1 MRSLLICFLICGAAA
16 AQSDE
21 TGFVPLFDGRSLDG
35 WFIVNRMGPGFL
47 VEDGVLVCPREGG
60 QKLMTE
66 KQYGSFV
73 FRFEFRLEPDANN
86 GIGIRAPRNAHTAT
100 QGMEIQILDD
110 DGPTYSKAYLRPDQY
125 HGSIY
130 DVLPARRGFLKRA
143 GEWNRQEISAIGRR
157 VTVRLNGE
165 TILDAD
171 LDSIRDPQVLAKHP
185 GLGRTSGHIALL
197 GHQSRIE
204 FRNLRV
210 KELP

>member
-66 KQYGSFV
+66 KQYSNFV

-86 GIGIRAPRNAHTAT
+86 GIGIRAPRKAHTAT

-110 DGPTYSKAYLRPDQY
+110 DGPAYSMANLRSDQY

-130 DVLPARRGFLKRA
+130 DVLPARRGFLKRP